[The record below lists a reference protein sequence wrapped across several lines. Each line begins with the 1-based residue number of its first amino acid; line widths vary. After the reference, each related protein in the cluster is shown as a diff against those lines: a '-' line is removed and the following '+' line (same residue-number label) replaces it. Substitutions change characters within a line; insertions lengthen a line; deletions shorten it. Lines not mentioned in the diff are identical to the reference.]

1 MWTLEDEVARLRKKL
16 TVIRLVT
23 GTVKGGVVIPDAELP
38 EGARVIVQAELS
50 PVSQSGTPRGELKE
64 ELCKVT
70 HVSDAFGG
78 VVESGLDTHGGGAV
92 TVPTSGGMN
101 A

>member
-38 EGARVIVQAELS
+38 EGTRVTVQAEL
-50 PVSQSGTPRGELKE
+50 PTQPPRRGSE
-64 ELCKVT
+64 
-70 HVSDAFGG
+70 
-78 VVESGLDTHGGGAV
+78 
-92 TVPTSGGMN
+92 
-101 A
+101 